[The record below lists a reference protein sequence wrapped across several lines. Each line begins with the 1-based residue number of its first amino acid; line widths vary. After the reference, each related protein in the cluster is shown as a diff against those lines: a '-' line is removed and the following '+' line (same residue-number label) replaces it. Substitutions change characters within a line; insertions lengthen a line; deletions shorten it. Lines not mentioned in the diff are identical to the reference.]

1 MSLTLKPHP
10 DSRAGAVRR
19 LTADVKRT
27 AVGLSLR
34 YEIEGYTAGLALPE
48 LSNPSRADELWKH
61 TCFEAFVRR
70 TDGDG
75 YLEFNLSPTG
85 QWAAYQFHGYRAGMV
100 DIVGIDAAPI
110 GTRISEDAFTLKAD
124 LDLSRIKA
132 LDTKASWVAAV
143 TAVIEAADG
152 AKSYWS
158 LAHADGKPDFHHAD
172 GFVLTLPEPGAT

>member
-1 MSLTLKPHP
+1 MSLELKPHP
-10 DSRAGAVRR
+10 DSRAGVVRR

-27 AVGLSLR
+27 AAGLSLR
-34 YEIEGYTAGLALPE
+34 YEIEGETAGLALPE

-61 TCFEAFVRR
+61 TCFEVFVRR

-85 QWAAYQFHGYRAGMV
+85 QWAAYQFSGYREGMADV
-100 DIVGIDAAPI
+100 AGIDAAPI
-110 GTRISEDAFTLKAD
+110 GTRMSDDAFALKAE
-124 LDLSRIKA
+124 LDLSRVKA
-132 LDTKASWVAAV
+132 LGAMAAWVAAV
-143 TAVIEAADG
+143 TAVVEAADG
-152 AKSYWS
+152 TKSYWS